1 MGSHFKVFIIWS
13 IFLVVI
19 AMFSNPNVPLLKF
32 FELLN
37 FSACPLILHWFF
49 TKFSAKHK
57 QKEKEN
63 EPDKP

>member
-13 IFLVVI
+13 IFLVGI

-37 FSACPLILHWFF
+37 FSACPLIIHCVF
-49 TKFSAKHK
+49 TEFLKHK